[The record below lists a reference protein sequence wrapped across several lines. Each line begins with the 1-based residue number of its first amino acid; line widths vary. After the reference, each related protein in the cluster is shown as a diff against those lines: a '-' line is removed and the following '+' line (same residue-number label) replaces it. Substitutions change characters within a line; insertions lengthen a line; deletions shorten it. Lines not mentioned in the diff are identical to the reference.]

1 MREHLSKALNVIV
14 FGVLLSWPNIGET
27 APFPAPLLGKSV
39 IVSWVTNRQ
48 QKFEGTDE
56 VAFRSRGSTLSIY
69 ISTAGRAFSK
79 ELVVRP
85 GGGGGRGGGRGGRGG
100 GAGPTTEST
109 QAPDESRNST
119 GGTRVVHFERGA
131 LLVDNPLIAGA
142 RRVSITFDAA
152 YNSCNARVIFGR
164 EGGTG
169 PIRQRSILSGRRFE
183 VISVQTSAPSCAVRP
198 GNVFGGQ

>member
-1 MREHLSKALNVIV
+1 MRAYVLKVLGTALL
-14 FGVLLSWPNIGET
+14 GTLLSWPNIGET

-39 IVSWVTNRQ
+39 IVSWITNRQ

-69 ISTAGRAFSK
+69 ISTAGRAFST
-79 ELVVRP
+79 EMVVRP
-85 GGGGGRGGGRGGRGG
+85 AGGGGRGGGRGRGG

-119 GGTRVVHFERGA
+119 GGTRVVHFDGGA

-142 RRVSITFDAA
+142 RRVSITFDAG
-152 YNSCNARVIFGR
+152 YGSCNARVIFGR